1 MWPSGMLISLFF
13 FFFGLKCCF
22 VGEDA
27 VLCMRVVFWIPA
39 RSVVKYEIM
48 GLRDEWVEAYPQ

>member
-1 MWPSGMLISLFF
+1 M
-13 FFFGLKCCF
+13 
-22 VGEDA
+22 
-27 VLCMRVVFWIPA
+27 LCMRVVFWIPA